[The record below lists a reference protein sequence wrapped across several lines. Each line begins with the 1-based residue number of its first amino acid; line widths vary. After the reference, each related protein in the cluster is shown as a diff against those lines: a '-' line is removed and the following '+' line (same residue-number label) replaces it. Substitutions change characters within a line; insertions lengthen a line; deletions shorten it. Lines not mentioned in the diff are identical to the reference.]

1 MRGGALRRVVI
12 MLLRLGEMEDEAL
25 GEVGTPEG
33 LILVLAVADPPG
45 TLVVEGQGGAAAVT
59 QVAEP
64 LAGAVEVTLVAEP
77 LAGVVE
83 VTRVAELLAEAAGA
97 TLAVALL
104 AEVAV
109 AILEVVALI
118 LVLVGTVVASQT
130 AVSMGDHRRRSRG

>member
-45 TLVVEGQGGAAAVT
+45 TLVVEGQG
-59 QVAEP
+59 
-64 LAGAVEVTLVAEP
+64 GAVEVTLVAEP